1 MHYLPPDR
9 KNEGLVLAAS
19 ASDNIALG
27 MLGTDSLRGRRAV
40 EAIAGIARTV
50 GLDRPMLRRLASQLS
65 GGNQQKV
72 LFGKGFGRDYA
83 IYVFDEP
90 TVGVDMGTRAQL
102 YRVIKSLAESGKA
115 VVVISSDLQEA
126 MSLSHRLLIFS
137 AGRISAELRRPGDQR
152 GGGASA
158 LLRAQKGRRVS
169 VETTTSVR
177 TNFRAAY
184 AAKLLLMRVGVLPFF
199 LVAAL
204 VVFTLASSQFLTAQ
218 NIVNVARQSV
228 YLVLV
233 SLGQMIVLLT
243 GGFDLAVGTTIALTS
258 VISAMIM
265 ISVMAVIPDSVGL
278 IIAAGCLGAIAVALL
293 IGLINGTGV
302 AVFGVSPFI
311 MTLGVQ
317 SVGAGVALFLTGG
330 VPVTGF
336 PHAFG
341 DTFGFGRIFGVPV
354 PVAIAIIA
362 IAVVAVFLYGT
373 RFGRHLYAV
382 GGNVKAAKLSGIN
395 TTATLLIAYA
405 ASALLASIDGLL
417 LTARVEFGR
426 GESRRNHRAPID
438 RRLRH
443 RRRFASRRHWPRRR
457 RRARRVLHRA
467 HPERHG
473 PHADRIV
480 HADGSAWCAAHTG
493 GDRRPDPLPPSHWGE
508 LTGPLPGANGVSSGL
523 TPNKLRPFFRS
534 TSVDV

>member
-1 MHYLPPDR
+1 M
-9 KNEGLVLAAS
+9 
-19 ASDNIALG
+19 
-27 MLGTDSLRGRRAV
+27 
-40 EAIAGIARTV
+40 
-50 GLDRPMLRRLASQLS
+50 
-65 GGNQQKV
+65 
-72 LFGKGFGRDYA
+72 
-83 IYVFDEP
+83 
-90 TVGVDMGTRAQL
+90 
-102 YRVIKSLAESGKA
+102 
-115 VVVISSDLQEA
+115 
-126 MSLSHRLLIFS
+126 
-137 AGRISAELRRPGDQR
+137 
-152 GGGASA
+152 
-158 LLRAQKGRRVS
+158 S

-177 TNFRAAY
+177 TNFRPAY

-204 VVFTLASSQFLTAQ
+204 AVFTLASSQFLTAQ

-233 SLGQMIVLLT
+233 SLGQMIALLT

-258 VISAMIM
+258 VISALIM
-265 ISVMAVIPDSVGL
+265 ISVMAAIPGSVGL
-278 IIAAGCLGAIAVALL
+278 IIAAGCLGAMAVALL

-341 DTFGFGRIFGVPV
+341 DTFGFARIFGVPV

-362 IAVVAVFLYGT
+362 IAVVTIFLCAT

-417 LTARVEFGR
+417 LTARVESGEANLGGTIALQSIAACVIGGVSLRGGIGR
-426 GESRRNHRAPID
+426 VEGVVLGAFFIVLIQNGMDLMQIGSYMQMVLLGVLLIMAVIVDQIRY
-438 RRLRH
+438 RL
-443 RRRFASRRHWPRRR
+443 
-457 RRARRVLHRA
+457 L
-467 HPERHG
+467 
-473 PHADRIV
+473 I
-480 HADGSAWCAAHTG
+480 
-493 GDRRPDPLPPSHWGE
+493 
-508 LTGPLPGANGVSSGL
+508 GAN
-523 TPNKLRPFFRS
+523 
-534 TSVDV
+534 

>member
-1 MHYLPPDR
+1 M
-9 KNEGLVLAAS
+9 
-19 ASDNIALG
+19 
-27 MLGTDSLRGRRAV
+27 
-40 EAIAGIARTV
+40 
-50 GLDRPMLRRLASQLS
+50 
-65 GGNQQKV
+65 
-72 LFGKGFGRDYA
+72 
-83 IYVFDEP
+83 
-90 TVGVDMGTRAQL
+90 
-102 YRVIKSLAESGKA
+102 
-115 VVVISSDLQEA
+115 
-126 MSLSHRLLIFS
+126 
-137 AGRISAELRRPGDQR
+137 
-152 GGGASA
+152 
-158 LLRAQKGRRVS
+158 S

-177 TNFRAAY
+177 TNLRAAY

-199 LVAAL
+199 LLAAF

-265 ISVMAVIPDSVGL
+265 ISVMVAIPDSVGL

-341 DTFGFGRIFGVPV
+341 DTFGFGRIFGVPAT
-354 PVAIAIIA
+354 VAIAIIA
-362 IAVVAVFLYGT
+362 IAVVAIFLYGT

-417 LTARVEFGR
+417 LTARVELGEANLGGTIALQSIAACVIGGVSLRGGIGR
-426 GESRRNHRAPID
+426 VEGVVLGAFFIVLIQNGMDLMQIGSYMQMVLLGVLLILAVIVDQIAP
-438 RRLRH
+438 
-443 RRRFASRRHWPRRR
+443 P
-457 RRARRVLHRA
+457 
-467 HPERHG
+467 
-473 PHADRIV
+473 ADR
-480 HADGSAWCAAHTG
+480 
-493 GDRRPDPLPPSHWGE
+493 GE
-508 LTGPLPGANGVSSGL
+508 LTAS
-523 TPNKLRPFFRS
+523 LRPSVAIGGVVALRQPQSIRGPHS
-534 TSVDV
+534 TSAQGPI